1 MLVAA
6 AVVLSASAEPPTD
19 GKGPSTSRRDG
30 KASRRARP
38 ATSSRAVDPLEAV
51 RALRIVIPK
60 AEFDEVPLD
69 EFVDWLS
76 RETKVNVVVRWKL
89 LERAGIERTAPITLS
104 VRDSSIAAILQAVLK
119 QAAAGHAELGFRAT
133 DNIITLSTRTDLNRL
148 LVTATYD
155 VKDLLVLVPD
165 FESMRPDGI
174 GLGLQ
179 QRETL
184 RGSVKDA
191 DAAVVELIE
200 VIVMAVYPDSWR
212 VNGGL
217 GTISHFRGRLVVRN
231 TPEVHQA
238 LRGQLRA
245 LRN

>member
-1 MLVAA
+1 M
-6 AVVLSASAEPPTD
+6 
-19 GKGPSTSRRDG
+19 
-30 KASRRARP
+30 
-38 ATSSRAVDPLEAV
+38 
-51 RALRIVIPK
+51 
-60 AEFDEVPLD
+60 
-69 EFVDWLS
+69 
-76 RETKVNVVVRWKL
+76 
-89 LERAGIERTAPITLS
+89 
-104 VRDSSIAAILQAVLK
+104 LK
-119 QAAAGHAELGFRAT
+119 QVADDRAELGFRAA
-133 DNIITLSTRTDLNRL
+133 DNIITISTRADLNRL

-155 VKDLLVLVPD
+155 VKDLLVLVPN

-191 DAAVVELIE
+191 DAAVMELIE
-200 VIVMAVYPDSWR
+200 VIVMAVYPDSWK

-217 GTISHFRGRLVVRN
+217 GTISYFRGRLVVRN
-231 TPEVHQA
+231 TPEVHHA